1 MTLKDRLAI
10 AVFSLL
16 LMFLLAAV
24 LCVVAFV
31 LAFRVGVSRF
41 GVIVMCLSVMGCAHQ
56 PPPAPVVPVEDR
68 ITIYAYAP
76 QHVVLC
82 VENPDIWIATKPR
95 MVCKRLIEVREWFAL
110 QRAAD

>member
-41 GVIVMCLSVMGCAHQ
+41 GVIVMCLSVMGCA
-56 PPPAPVVPVEDR
+56 
-68 ITIYAYAP
+68 
-76 QHVVLC
+76 
-82 VENPDIWIATKPR
+82 
-95 MVCKRLIEVREWFAL
+95 
-110 QRAAD
+110 